1 MLGAVVINLRAEPVK
16 NTFTVFFTRLVCTIF
31 SAAFVNDQSTLEEL
45 KEAWRL
51 FPLTHQHLNS
61 QSDTH

>member
-1 MLGAVVINLRAEPVK
+1 MLGAVVIKLRAEPVK
-16 NTFTVFFTRLVCTIF
+16 NTFFTRLVCTIF